1 MSETRAIIVELLRN
15 IGGRKEVEQYLKH
28 YCSVD
33 SQRFAVIAISRSVLD
48 GPLMRV
54 AASLSFLREVG
65 LYPIVVHSAGP
76 RLDEALLAAG
86 VERGHV
92 DDAPETTAEALAVIR
107 RAYQQENLALV
118 EALDAQ
124 GCPARPIV
132 TGVLEAEPEKG
143 SLFGRV
149 TSVDKAALSSAIRA
163 RTLPIVASLA
173 TSAEGQLLD
182 VHTEDAAAAV
192 ARRVQPHK
200 LILLTEDGGV
210 DGPDGRRLDAINLSE
225 EAPAIFYEPWLSKRA
240 RQRLQRT
247 AELLAYLP
255 ATSSVS
261 ITSPDHVARE
271 LFTHRGAGTLVRR
284 GERVVVHERFED
296 VDQARLRELVETC
309 FGRALTASYFA
320 DRRCR
325 RVYVSENYRA
335 TAIVTEEAGMPY
347 LDKFAVTLKA
357 QGEGLGGS
365 VWSRMRADHPK
376 LFWRSRTENAVN
388 GWYFQQSDGSF
399 RSGPWTVFWYGFDG
413 FDAARPCVDTALAL
427 APSLAESAAEEANP

>member
-33 SQRFAVIAISRSVLD
+33 SQRFAVIAISRGVLD

-76 RLDEALLAAG
+76 RLDEALVAAG

-92 DDAPETTAEALAVIR
+92 DDSPETTAEALAVIR

-132 TGVLEAEPEKG
+132 TGVLEAEPEQG

-149 TSVDKAALSSAIRA
+149 TSVDKVALSSAIRA

-200 LILLTEDGGV
+200 LIILTEDGGV
-210 DGPDGRRLDAINLSE
+210 EGPDGRRLDAINLSE
-225 EAPAIFYEPWLSKRA
+225 QAPAIFDEPWLTKRA
-240 RQRLQRT
+240 RQRLERI
-247 AELLAYLP
+247 AGLLEHLP

-261 ITSPDHVARE
+261 VTSPDHVARE

-284 GERVVVHERFED
+284 GERVIVHQRFED
-296 VDQARLRELVETC
+296 VNQRRLRELVETC
-309 FGRALTASYFA
+309 FGRALTTSYFA

-347 LDKFAVTLKA
+347 LDKFAVTRKA

-365 VWSRMRADHPK
+365 VWSRMRADHPQ
-376 LFWRSRTENAVN
+376 LFWRSRTDNAVN

-399 RSGPWTVFWYGFDG
+399 RSGPWTVFWYGFEG
-413 FDAARPCVDTALAL
+413 FDAARPCVEAAQALP
-427 APSLAESAAEEANP
+427 PSLAEPAAEETSE